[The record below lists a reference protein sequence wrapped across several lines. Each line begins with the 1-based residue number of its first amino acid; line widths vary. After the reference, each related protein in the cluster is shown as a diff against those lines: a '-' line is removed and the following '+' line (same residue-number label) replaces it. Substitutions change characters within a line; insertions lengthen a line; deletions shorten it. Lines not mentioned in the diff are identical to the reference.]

1 MLVPLLVVSVL
12 GTLAVAR
19 SDRMLDRRADLAA
32 ADAIDGARLFT
43 RGRRAGTPQ
52 PDTMQEASSPPAMQ
66 LVVVAQRR
74 DCDGN
79 LSFAAF
85 FNRAR
90 LRDRVAVRRLLI
102 EGAAADTLG
111 LRSRLPTILQKV
123 PMALLHDRERDALQ
137 AMGHHATPV
146 FLLLDAEHRVLA
158 AVPVDPDPVHR
169 TAFLR
174 ALIHLSTRDPRS

>member
-1 MLVPLLVVSVL
+1 VPLLPA
-12 GTLAVAR
+12 TLLCTFAVAF
-19 SDRMLDRRADLAA
+19 LDRRADHTA
-32 ADAIDGARLFT
+32 GTARLFT
-43 RGRRAGTPQ
+43 REGRIAASQ
-52 PDTMQEASSPPAMQ
+52 PDATADGVGPPAMQ

-85 FNRAR
+85 FHRAR
-90 LRDRVAVRRLLI
+90 LRDRVVVRQLLI
-102 EGAAADTLG
+102 EGTSADTLG
-111 LRSRLPTILQKV
+111 LRARLPAILQRV
-123 PMALLHDRERDALQ
+123 PLALLNARERDALQ
-137 AMGHHATPV
+137 SLGHHATPV

-174 ALIHLSTRDPRS
+174 ALTHLATRDPRS

>member
-1 MLVPLLVVSVL
+1 MH
-12 GTLAVAR
+12 
-19 SDRMLDRRADLAA
+19 
-32 ADAIDGARLFT
+32 
-43 RGRRAGTPQ
+43 
-52 PDTMQEASSPPAMQ
+52 

-90 LRDRVAVRRLLI
+90 LRDRVVVRQLLI
-102 EGAAADTLG
+102 EGTSADTLG
-111 LRSRLPTILQKV
+111 LRARLPGILQDV
-123 PMALLHDRERDALQ
+123 PLALLHAREREALQ

-146 FLLLDAEHRVLA
+146 FLLMDAERRLLA
-158 AVPVDPDPVHR
+158 AIPVDPDPVHR

-174 ALIHLSTRDPRS
+174 AITHLATHDPKS